1 MGGQRDRGKYN
12 KRGGRGGGRSF
23 QATSAEEI
31 ELRDTRIAAFDQA
44 RARRR
49 DDAEEEEE
57 GGSETKAASGVA
69 SLSLGE
75 NLNRGGGAGEKS
87 AAKSGGGEENGKR
100 EMTRREREQAE
111 KERKAADYRRRHELG
126 LTDEFKRDMEKL
138 AEVKKRRDEAQKS
151 ADEEKEVT
159 DAILKEKEEEE
170 KERRDIEIATGAKER
185 EEKKKKKK
193 KKKDGEPGEDIPKLD
208 KIAIKKMK
216 PTKLKEELKTRSCD
230 TQGNAKILLKRLL
243 DFEANR

>member
-1 MGGQRDRGKYN
+1 MG
-12 KRGGRGGGRSF
+12 
-23 QATSAEEI
+23 

-75 NLNRGGGAGEKS
+75 NLNR
-87 AAKSGGGEENGKR
+87 GGGEENGKR